1 MTIKQNGGVFGR
13 NPTFNDVTIEG
24 QLTFDGDIDVS
35 SDLTV
40 DGKLTANEAQI
51 DNVNID
57 DRKVRTSSAETLL
70 LQGGNNNIGITQANV
85 DSDVALNITAAN
97 RSTSGQSQATLVL
110 GANSQT
116 GGNNRAARYTLN
128 VNPNND
134 FGSSALEFKYLY
146 DGVDYGS
153 RMTLT
158 SSGNLAFPSGNGID
172 FSAAAGTGSTSEL
185 LDDYEEGTW
194 TPTIGGVSVG
204 SGNYTKV
211 GALVFI
217 ECLITANSVSTTT
230 INGLP
235 YNLVSAQGYGGVSF
249 GRLYNASV
257 LDANGVP
264 CRVRLTGGDINFRNN
279 AVNATDSNFT
289 ITTPASGTV
298 RLGINGVARVS

>member
-1 MTIKQNGGVFGR
+1 MTIKQLGGVFGR

-24 QLTFDGDIDVS
+24 ELTFDGDIDIN
-35 SDLTV
+35 SDLKISGDLEVGNNVLYVDESTGNVGINTDSPNLHGWTKALTV
-40 DGKLTANEAQI
+40 NTDNNTAIELSRNGTKKAAIALQGDDRIQITSFEADPVQLRTANT
-51 DNVNID
+51 
-57 DRKVRTSSAETLL
+57 DRLVVSGT
-70 LQGGNNNIGITQANV
+70 GNGDVTVSTGNLVIG
-85 DSDVALNITAAN
+85 
-97 RSTSGQSQATLVL
+97 TSG
-110 GANSQT
+110 
-116 GGNNRAARYTLN
+116 R
-128 VNPNND
+128 
-134 FGSSALEFKYLY
+134 
-146 DGVDYGS
+146 
-153 RMTLT
+153 
-158 SSGNLAFPSGNGID
+158 GID
-172 FSAAAGTGSTSEL
+172 FSATSDGSGTSTSEL
-185 LDDYEEGTW
+185 FDDYEEGTW

-211 GALVFI
+211 GALIFI

-264 CRVRLTGGDINFRNN
+264 CRVRLSGGDINFRNN